1 MSLKT
6 VIFGAG
12 HYGRAVL
19 RKCRK
24 NNKFNCI
31 CFLDSN
37 IKKNETVILKRKV
50 YYISQINKID
60 FDKIILCGRYIKEQ
74 KKQLKKYGINRKKIL
89 VWGKSKVAPS
99 KVELLRR
106 EVILLKML
114 SYVIKKFQKN
124 KILYWIDFSGLLALV
139 RKQHLAELSDIDISI
154 NLEDVEKIYKVI
166 KNNDGM
172 FSFNREFLS
181 KIKQKK
187 EASKEAMYIKAK
199 MSSQIIEPPLIDFVI
214 KKITLKNVKNVRSN
228 TIYPKKY
235 WKSFDNIRY
244 KGINLKVPNY
254 PKKYLKYVYGKS
266 WNKKAEFWSG
276 KFKQ

>member
-154 NLEDVEKIYKVI
+154 N
-166 KNNDGM
+166 
-172 FSFNREFLS
+172 
-181 KIKQKK
+181 
-187 EASKEAMYIKAK
+187 
-199 MSSQIIEPPLIDFVI
+199 
-214 KKITLKNVKNVRSN
+214 
-228 TIYPKKY
+228 
-235 WKSFDNIRY
+235 
-244 KGINLKVPNY
+244 
-254 PKKYLKYVYGKS
+254 
-266 WNKKAEFWSG
+266 
-276 KFKQ
+276 